1 MAQASPEKLIA
12 RLALGQP
19 IPAIVLLG
27 TDSYL
32 LDVCRKKIIGAYV
45 PDGMRAWA
53 LTHISVRESGWEEVV
68 GRAQML
74 PMLAQR
80 QVILVEDVA
89 STEKLG
95 EKAREEALET
105 LGNYLASPAPFT
117 VLVLEAA
124 ALDGRL
130 KFYKLL
136 SEKALIVEL
145 TIGRESAAA
154 LAEQMAADAGAKID
168 RAAAGLLADFVNGE
182 PARIRVEIE
191 KLAAY
196 AQGAPITSKDV
207 ELLVVSEK
215 KNTVWQLADML
226 ANRRHDAAFAFLE
239 NLLRDGEQPVMI
251 VGALARLYRQL
262 IEAREMSPTTNKFQA
277 AQRLHMPFDAAE
289 NVLRTAHRMPKKK
302 LVAGLTA
309 LADADS
315 QLKSSNPNPRALLE
329 FLLVQ
334 L

>member
-1 MAQASPEKLIA
+1 V
-12 RLALGQP
+12 
-19 IPAIVLLG
+19 VLLG
-27 TDSYL
+27 SDSYL
-32 LDVCRKKIIGAYV
+32 LDMCRRKIVNAFV
-45 PDGMRAWA
+45 PDGLREWA
-53 LTHISVRESGWEEVV
+53 VTKISARESGWDEVV

-74 PMLAQR
+74 PMLAQQ
-80 QVILVEDVA
+80 QVVFVEDAA
-89 STEKLG
+89 SVERLG
-95 EKAREEALET
+95 EKAREDVLEV
-105 LGNYLASPAPFT
+105 LGNYLDSPAPFT
-117 VLVLEAA
+117 TLVIEAD

-130 KFYKLL
+130 KFFKML

-154 LAEQMAADAGAKID
+154 LGEQMAGELGARID

-182 PARIRVEIE
+182 PARIRIELE

-196 AQGAPITSKDV
+196 ANGEAITPKMV
-207 ELLVVSEK
+207 ETLVVSEK

-239 NLLRDGEQPVMI
+239 NLLREGEQPVMI

-262 IEAREMSPTTNKFQA
+262 VEAREMSPTTNRFQA
-277 AQRLHMPFDAAE
+277 AQRLHMPPDAAE
-289 NVLRTAHRMPKKK
+289 NVLRTAHRLSKKK
-302 LVAGLTA
+302 LLDGLTA
-309 LADADS
+309 LANADS
-315 QLKSSNPNPRALLE
+315 QLKSSSPNPRALME